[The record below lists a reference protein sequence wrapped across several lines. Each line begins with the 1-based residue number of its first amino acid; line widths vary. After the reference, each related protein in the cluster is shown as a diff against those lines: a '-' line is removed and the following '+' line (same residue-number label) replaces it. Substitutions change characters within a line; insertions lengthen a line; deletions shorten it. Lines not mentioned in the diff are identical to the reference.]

1 MSDNLSLHMAED
13 RERLVAEI
21 PPIGIDTIAKVIKQ
35 SGISSIHICDSILF
49 GMVIKKRDKKEDCF
63 SIIRSDHNPILKPG
77 VNLSCKLNKSNLKM
91 ISNIKGNFNTLIFD
105 QSASTY
111 LFTNGNCTTSIRKI
125 EPQRM
130 NEFLPEC
137 KNEIR
142 RKMDKCK
149 QIAKAKGNAESVDIL
164 IYDNQISMVH
174 IPNMNVF
181 MSLNP
186 IATAELIK
194 RKPDIKLR
202 AYFLFHL
209 IADEAV
215 LEIFKCKNVFWLR
228 TVIQLTQDISI
239 EQFEPLQQ
247 IK

>member
-13 RERLVAEI
+13 RKRLVAEI
-21 PPIGIDTIAKVIKQ
+21 TSTEIDTIAKVIKQ

-63 SIIRSDHNPILKPG
+63 LIIRSDLNPILKTW
-77 VNLSCKLNKSNLKM
+77 VNLSCKLTNGNLKM
-91 ISNIKGNFNTLIFD
+91 ISNIKGNFNTSIFD
-105 QSASTY
+105 QSPTTY

-125 EPQRM
+125 KPRRI
-130 NEFLPEC
+130 NEMLPEC
-137 KNEIR
+137 KNGIR
-142 RKMDKCK
+142 RETDKCK

-174 IPNMNVF
+174 ISNVNVF

-202 AYFLFHL
+202 AHFLFHIL
-209 IADEAV
+209 ADEAL
-215 LEIFKCKNVFWLR
+215 LEISFDKGVFWLR

-239 EQFEPLQQ
+239 EQFEPLQR